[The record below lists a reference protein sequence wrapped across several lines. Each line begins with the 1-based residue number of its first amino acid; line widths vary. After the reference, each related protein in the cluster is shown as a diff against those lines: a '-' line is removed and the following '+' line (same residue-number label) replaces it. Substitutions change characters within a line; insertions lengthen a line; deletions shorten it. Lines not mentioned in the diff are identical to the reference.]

1 MGVIRDCNEK
11 IFVNLSCW
19 DVFFIFY
26 FVQIAF
32 NYIFE
37 VGSWMIFLNALFYV
51 VLVKV
56 IILEILLDVY

>member
-19 DVFFIFY
+19 DVFFVN

-56 IILEILLDVY
+56 ITYYP

>member
-1 MGVIRDCNEK
+1 
-11 IFVNLSCW
+11 
-19 DVFFIFY
+19 
-26 FVQIAF
+26 VQIAF